1 MAKKKKIARIKSPK
15 KPVTVTATQLK
26 GAMSKMGLRLPHGY
40 AITKRKR
47 K

>member
-1 MAKKKKIARIKSPK
+1 MAKKKTTARKSAK
-15 KPVTVTATQLK
+15 KTVTPTQLK